1 MQLNL
6 HFKVFSHTVFILLVC
21 KQITGAINIMKLKEE
36 ITLNNGGIKLES
48 STLNELH
55 GFITIHVMVYYSL
68 GNSLGID
75 SFANV
80 SVW

>member
-1 MQLNL
+1 
-6 HFKVFSHTVFILLVC
+6 
-21 KQITGAINIMKLKEE
+21 MKLNEE

-48 STLNELH
+48 STLNGLR
-55 GFITIHVMVYYSL
+55 GLIAIHVMVYHSV

-80 SVW
+80 SIW

>member
-1 MQLNL
+1 
-6 HFKVFSHTVFILLVC
+6 
-21 KQITGAINIMKLKEE
+21 MKLKEE

-48 STLNELH
+48 SALNGLRDL
-55 GFITIHVMVYYSL
+55 IAIHVMVYHSL
-68 GNSLGID
+68 GNALGIN

>member
-1 MQLNL
+1 
-6 HFKVFSHTVFILLVC
+6 
-21 KQITGAINIMKLKEE
+21 MKLNEE
-36 ITLNNGGIKLES
+36 ITLNNGGIKLDS
-48 STLNELH
+48 SALNGLR
-55 GFITIHVMVYYSL
+55 GLIAIHVMVYYSL